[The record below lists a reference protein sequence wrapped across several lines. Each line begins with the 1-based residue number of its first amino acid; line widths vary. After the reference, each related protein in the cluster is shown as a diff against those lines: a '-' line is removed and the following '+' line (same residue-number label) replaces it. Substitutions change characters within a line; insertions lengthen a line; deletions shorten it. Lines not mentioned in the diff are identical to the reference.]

1 VSRGSAVMSLKRIVN
16 DKEVWDAFLEELE
29 DRISANHRSMENLS
43 DTVEVYRHQGAI
55 KALRQLKYL
64 RDYVNG

>member
-1 VSRGSAVMSLKRIVN
+1 VAMSLKRIVN

-29 DRISANHRSMENLS
+29 DRISANHRSIENLS
-43 DTVEVYRHQGAI
+43 DTAEIYRHQGAI

>member
-1 VSRGSAVMSLKRIVN
+1 MSRKRRVN

-43 DTVEVYRHQGAI
+43 DTVEVYRHKGDI

>member
-1 VSRGSAVMSLKRIVN
+1 MSLKRIVN
-16 DKEVWDAFLEELE
+16 DKEVWDSFLQELE

-43 DTVEVYRHQGAI
+43 DTAEIYRHQGAI

>member
-1 VSRGSAVMSLKRIVN
+1 MSLKRVVN
-16 DKEVWDAFLEELE
+16 DKEVWDSFLEELE

-43 DTVEVYRHQGAI
+43 DTAEIYRHQGAI

-64 RDYVNG
+64 RDKVNG

>member
-1 VSRGSAVMSLKRIVN
+1 VAMSLKRIVN

-43 DTVEVYRHQGAI
+43 DTAEVYRHQGAI

>member
-16 DKEVWDAFLEELE
+16 DKEVWDAFLVELE

-43 DTVEVYRHQGAI
+43 DTAEIYRHQGAI

>member
-1 VSRGSAVMSLKRIVN
+1 VVMSLKRIVN
-16 DKEVWDAFLEELE
+16 DKEVWDAFIQELE

-43 DTVEVYRHQGAI
+43 DTAEIYRHQGAI

>member
-1 VSRGSAVMSLKRIVN
+1 MNKGSAVMSLKRIVN
-16 DKEVWDAFLEELE
+16 DKEVWDAFLVELE

-43 DTVEVYRHQGAI
+43 DTAEIYRHQGAI

>member
-1 VSRGSAVMSLKRIVN
+1 MSLKRIVN
-16 DKEVWDAFLEELE
+16 EKEVWDSFLEELE

-43 DTVEVYRHQGAI
+43 DTAEIYRHQGAI

>member
-1 VSRGSAVMSLKRIVN
+1 MSLKRIVN
-16 DKEVWDAFLEELE
+16 DKEVWDAFLVELE

-43 DTVEVYRHQGAI
+43 DTAEIYRHQGAI